1 MPRTG
6 NETLTERERLQKAI
20 ACETP
25 DRIPIVL
32 RLEYSAALWAGIT
45 CRDFC
50 CYPHKASDAIEIAF
64 DRIGGW
70 DGVDNTWTQGIRF
83 MRLEPQKPM
92 IPGVDL
98 PEDMPLEFDSKPS
111 MTADD
116 YDIAIKKG
124 YYGLYS
130 ELIERR
136 GRTFNQRVEEEIFL
150 GFAPI
155 YRYWE
160 ERKNVPVVRGGMTR
174 PPIIAF
180 TLLRSFEEISKDYFR
195 KSDKM
200 LEAIEAT
207 YRDSIKMGET
217 QSRLVG
223 SNYVFVPISRAAST
237 FMSEKL
243 FLKFFFPTFKE
254 IIEQL
259 VSDGFTPRIHADA
272 DWTPFLHYFLE
283 LPKRKCILELEP
295 MTDMAKAKEIL
306 GGHMCL
312 YGDVPPDVLSLGTSK
327 DVEDYVKKKI
337 EDVGKDG
344 FILANDDMM
353 PHDAKYEN
361 VKAIVDAGKKYGW
374 S

>member
-1 MPRTG
+1 MSE
-6 NETLTERERLQKAI
+6 NLSSRERIQKAI
-20 ACETP
+20 DCETP
-25 DRIPIVL
+25 DRIPIAL
-32 RLEYSAALWAGIT
+32 RLEYSAALWAGMSF
-45 CRDFC
+45 RDFC
-50 CYPHKASDAIEIAF
+50 CYPHKASDAIELAY
-64 DRIGGW
+64 DKMGGW

-83 MRLEPQKPM
+83 TQLEPGKMLVPGKDQSEDKP
-92 IPGVDL
+92 PEFVDE
-98 PEDMPLEFDSKPS
+98 PA

-124 YYGLYS
+124 YYGLYT
-130 ELIERR
+130 ELI
-136 GRTFNQRVEEEIFL
+136 GRLGKKFDQRVEEKIFL
-150 GFAPI
+150 GFEPL

-160 ERKNVPVVRGGMTR
+160 EKRNVPVIRGGMTR
-174 PPIIAF
+174 PPVIGF
-180 TLLRSFEEISKDYFR
+180 TFLRSFPEISKDYFR
-195 KSDKM
+195 RPDKI
-200 LEAIEAT
+200 LEAIDAT
-207 YRDSIKMGET
+207 YKDCIKMGET

-223 SNYVFVPISRAAST
+223 CNYVFVPISRAANT
-237 FMSEKL
+237 FMSERM

-254 IIEQL
+254 IIEEL
-259 VSDGFTPRIHADA
+259 VRDGFIPRIHADA

-283 LPKRKCILELEP
+283 LPKKKCILELEP
-295 MTDMAKAKEIL
+295 MTDMTKAKEVL

-312 YGDVPPDVLSLGTSK
+312 FGDVPPDLLSLGTPQ
-327 DVEDYVKKKI
+327 DVEKYVKKKI